1 MNSRQLQIFCKV
13 ADCGSMSIAAGQL
26 FLAQSAVST
35 AIQKL
40 EESLGTKLFERRER
54 RIFLTEDG
62 RLIHVRGRRILAEME
77 DAKTELAERR
87 ALQRG
92 HVVIGIP
99 AMLASYHFPKLF
111 TSFCRRYPGITV
123 SVADEGTE
131 TIRDRLRA
139 GSLDLGI
146 VNLER
151 SHHELATDYRIVE
164 EVLACVGAG
173 HAWAGRRNLPLAAF
187 AAEPLVLYRKGYYLR
202 EVIEVLGAEQNVPLN
217 VAYETNLF
225 PLMRTLISGGHAVGV
240 CLRCL
245 AAAEPLVAGVSF
257 KPRIPLNLA
266 LGWRKRGT
274 LPAAARAFIEHCVA
288 DGVQIGAMRP

>member
-1 MNSRQLQIFCKV
+1 MNFRQLQIFCKV
-13 ADCGSMSIAAGQL
+13 ADCGSMSIAARQL
-26 FLAQSAVST
+26 FLAQSAVSS

-40 EESLGTKLFERRER
+40 EDSLETKLFERRER

-62 RLIHVRGRRILAEME
+62 RQLHARGRRILAELE
-77 DAKTELAERR
+77 DAKTELAEQR

-111 TSFCRRYPGITV
+111 TSFCRRYPGISV
-123 SVADEGTE
+123 SVVDEGTE
-131 TIRDRLRA
+131 TIRERLRA

-151 SHHELATDYRIVE
+151 THQELATEYRIEE
-164 EVLACVGAG
+164 EVLACVGADN
-173 HAWAGRRNLPLAAF
+173 AWAGRRSIPLAAF

-202 EVIEVLGAEQNVPLN
+202 EVIALLGAEQGLSLN

-225 PLMRTLISGGHAVGV
+225 PLMRTLISSGHAIGV

-245 AAAEPLVAGVSF
+245 AEAEPLVAGVSF

-266 LGWRKRGT
+266 LGWRKRGS
-274 LPAAARAFIEHCVA
+274 LPVAARAFVEHCIN
-288 DGVQIGAMRP
+288 GSP

>member
-13 ADCGSMSIAAGQL
+13 ADCGSVSVAAGQL

-62 RLIHVRGRRILAEME
+62 QLLLARGHRILAELE
-77 DAKTELAERR
+77 GARTELSERR

-92 HVVIGIP
+92 HLIIGIP
-99 AMLASYHFPKLF
+99 AMLASYYFPTLF

-123 SVADEGTE
+123 SVVDEGTE
-131 TIRDRLRA
+131 TIRERLRA

-151 SHHELATDYRIVE
+151 AHQELATDYRIEE

-173 HAWAGRRNLPLAAF
+173 HAWAARCDVPLAAF
-187 AAEPLVLYRKGYYLR
+187 AAEPLVLYRPGYYLR
-202 EVIEVLGAEQNVPLN
+202 EVIELLGAEQGLTLN

-225 PLMRTLISGGHAVGV
+225 PLMRTLISSGHAIGV

-245 AAAEPLVAGVSF
+245 AAAEPLVAGISF
-257 KPRIPLNLA
+257 RRRIALNLA
-266 LGWRKRGT
+266 LGWRKRGS
-274 LPAAARAFIEHCVA
+274 LPAAARAFVEHC
-288 DGVQIGAMRP
+288 IGEDA

>member
-13 ADCGSMSIAAGQL
+13 ADCGSISVAAGQL

-62 RLIHVRGRRILAEME
+62 RLLLGRGHRILAELE
-77 DAKTELAERR
+77 GARTELSERR

-92 HVVIGIP
+92 HLIIGIP
-99 AMLASYHFPKLF
+99 AMLASYYFPTLF

-123 SVADEGTE
+123 SVVDEGTE
-131 TIRDRLRA
+131 TIRERLRA

-151 SHHELATDYRIVE
+151 AHQELATDYRIEE

-173 HAWAGRRNLPLAAF
+173 HAWAARCDVPWLPSPPSRWCSIGRAITCGRSSSCW
-187 AAEPLVLYRKGYYLR
+187 VR
-202 EVIEVLGAEQNVPLN
+202 
-217 VAYETNLF
+217 
-225 PLMRTLISGGHAVGV
+225 S
-240 CLRCL
+240 
-245 AAAEPLVAGVSF
+245 
-257 KPRIPLNLA
+257 
-266 LGWRKRGT
+266 
-274 LPAAARAFIEHCVA
+274 RA
-288 DGVQIGAMRP
+288 